1 MFKARAA
8 VLAGRTET
16 AVRAIDESIAHAREL
31 GHPFSLAIALVFAAF
46 VHQARRDPHAARQRA
61 LESAAI
67 AREHSFVLT
76 HGWANVIEGWAL
88 AELDDPEGG
97 IPLMREGVAR
107 VRTNGSRLWL
117 PVLLGVLTEV
127 QLRCG
132 RVSDARTSLA
142 EALALAARTGDQV
155 SLSELDRLSGELCLV
170 DGAGAQ
176 AEQHLRVGLE
186 RTRVQ
191 GAKLLELRTAVS
203 LSRSWLASGKR
214 IEARDLLTQAR
225 AGIKEAPALPDLVEA
240 RALLAEL

>member
-1 MFKARAA
+1 
-8 VLAGRTET
+8 
-16 AVRAIDESIAHAREL
+16 
-31 GHPFSLAIALVFAAF
+31 

-67 AREHSFVLT
+67 SREHSFVLM
-76 HGWANVIEGWAL
+76 HGWVSVIEGWAL
-88 AELDDPEGG
+88 AELDDPDAG

-107 VRTNGSRLWL
+107 ARTNGSSLFL
-117 PVLLGVLTEV
+117 PVLLGVLTEA
-127 QLRCG
+127 QLKCG
-132 RVSDARTSLA
+132 RVSEARTSLA

-214 IEARDLLTQAR
+214 AEAQGLLTQAS
-225 AGIKEAPALPDLVEA
+225 AGITEAPNLPDLVEA
-240 RALLAEL
+240 RALLAEV